1 MVKNISLVELKS
13 NPNYLDPRPNSPLTK
28 KNKFY
33 FDPMY
38 TKERTHLLESFGVRN
53 NLGIKDGPTMTL
65 PNEILGIFQRYNVQ
79 ELLEPLI
86 WPLVASLQTEV
97 QSLRVETLGDRER
110 RRVSVSVWGLRNFIW

>member
-1 MVKNISLVELKS
+1 
-13 NPNYLDPRPNSPLTK
+13 
-28 KNKFY
+28 
-33 FDPMY
+33 MY

-53 NLGIKDGPTMTL
+53 NLGIKDGPTVTL

-110 RRVSVSVWGLRNFIW
+110 GRV